1 MGPKLIVSLAGLV
14 VWAAL
19 AAGQERS
26 PGAADALDRLDNA
39 LLDARDDSSS
49 AQAPIEELWREIQD
63 LQLTLRQIQ
72 EVLDEKMLAIAEL
85 EDENERLRDALRVRY
100 GRERTGLP
108 PVPMPHREFI
118 ESVLNEPGGG
128 SDGESAGPRSAASGS
143 YTIVSEWGRSPEVA
157 AELPGNVSSLVGL
170 AVAVAPGMDSNELEA
185 LGRQLRSTYDAYDNI
200 NIQVFDN
207 IQAAKNYADLGK
219 SDSVYLV
226 LNISKHKHSERD
238 IMVRFEHGI
247 AIEVQ

>member
-1 MGPKLIVSLAGLV
+1 
-14 VWAAL
+14 
-19 AAGQERS
+19 
-26 PGAADALDRLDNA
+26 
-39 LLDARDDSSS
+39 
-49 AQAPIEELWREIQD
+49 
-63 LQLTLRQIQ
+63 
-72 EVLDEKMLAIAEL
+72 
-85 EDENERLRDALRVRY
+85 
-100 GRERTGLP
+100 
-108 PVPMPHREFI
+108 MPNREFI

-207 IQAAKNYADLGK
+207 IQAAKNYAELGK
-219 SDSVYLV
+219 SDPVYLV
-226 LNISKHKHSERD
+226 LSISKHKHSERD
-238 IMVRFEHGI
+238 KTIRFEDGR